1 VRNLENLPSV
11 TGDVDLIKS
20 VWQNIDAL
28 GNVYI
33 YQWLES
39 F

>member
-1 VRNLENLPSV
+1 
-11 TGDVDLIKS
+11 VDLIKS
-20 VWQNIDAL
+20 AWENIDAL

-33 YQWLES
+33 YQLLES

>member
-1 VRNLENLPSV
+1 MSKVNPFTA

-20 VWQNIDAL
+20 AWENIDAL

-33 YQWLES
+33 YQLLES